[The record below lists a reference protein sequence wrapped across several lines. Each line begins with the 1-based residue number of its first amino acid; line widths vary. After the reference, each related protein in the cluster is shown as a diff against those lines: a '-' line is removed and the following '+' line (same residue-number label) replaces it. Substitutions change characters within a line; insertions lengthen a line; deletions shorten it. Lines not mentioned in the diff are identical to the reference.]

1 MATLR
6 LSSFGVQS
14 IIGANNGCIG
24 AIGAATLASII
35 TGSGT
40 AGVSL
45 LIIYKGTIAT
55 FPSFTDRST
64 RSADVLITFTLPTSQ
79 GFSDLGIV
87 SDAYRLLVGKHSS
100 NQAAAA
106 SGTASWFLLCRSGTT
121 TLTDKGALLGSVGVV
136 GSGTDL
142 EISSTSIISGNNYQS
157 AGFYVN
163 MPQNWT
169 I

>member
-6 LSSFGVQS
+6 LSSFGAQA
-14 IIGANNGCIG
+14 IIGSGAGCIG
-24 AIGAATLASII
+24 AISASTNASII
-35 TGSGT
+35 TGSNS

-45 LIIYKGTIAT
+45 LIIYKGTIET

-64 RSADVLITFTLPTSQ
+64 RASDVLITFTLPTNA

-87 SDAYRLLVGKHSS
+87 SDSYRLLVGKHLP
-100 NQAAAA
+100 NQAASA
-106 SGTASWFLLCRSGTT
+106 SGTASWFLLCRAGTT
-121 TLTDKGALLGSVGVV
+121 SLTDKGALIGSVGIV
-136 GSGTDL
+136 GSGADL
-142 EISSTSIISGNNYQS
+142 EISSTSIISANNYQS